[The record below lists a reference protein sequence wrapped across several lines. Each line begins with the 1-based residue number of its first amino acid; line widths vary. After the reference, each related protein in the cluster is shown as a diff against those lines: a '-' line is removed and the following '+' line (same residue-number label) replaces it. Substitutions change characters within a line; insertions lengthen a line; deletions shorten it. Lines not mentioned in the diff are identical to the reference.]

1 MKTKKH
7 TELPYNKLRVFLLK
21 FIENKILEDGCD
33 NPITSQEFVEK
44 ICKLDKN
51 INYTERQKAQIVGYI
66 EHYINCKYIITEE
79 EIRYY
84 LRSIRYYLISNGSKF
99 NGLFEI
105 YVDLNTEDGIK
116 IFNSN
121 LPSYPPS
128 KILSG
133 HRCVKVFSNYNENK
147 WNKNY
152 IQNGFEEEI
161 SEDYFEL
168 YWQNEE
174 DDITELIII
183 NLQRE
188 YGKLS
193 VITF

>member
-51 INYTERQKAQIVGYI
+51 INYTERQKAHIVGYI
-66 EHYINCKYIITEE
+66 EHYINSKYIITEE
-79 EIRYY
+79 EIRDY
-84 LRSIRYYLISNGSKF
+84 LRTHLRGYNF

-105 YVDLNTEDGIK
+105 YVDLMTEDGIK

-121 LPSYPPS
+121 LLSYPKS
-128 KILSG
+128 KILQGNRS
-133 HRCVKVFSNYNENK
+133 VMVFSNYNENK

-161 SEDYFEL
+161 SDDYFEL
-168 YWQNEE
+168 YWKNEE
-174 DDITELIII
+174 DNITESIIK
-183 NLQRE
+183 NLQQE